1 MVIIT
6 LKSKMV
12 SRYGKQTSERLF
24 REGIQKRRMELV
36 VVSFGYIVSWFTWS
50 FGIVWID
57 QMASVRQL
65 LVAREKLCVIEAFS
79 VEN

>member
-1 MVIIT
+1 MIT
-6 LKSKMV
+6 
-12 SRYGKQTSERLF
+12 RDGKQTSECLF
-24 REGIQKRRMELV
+24 REGIQKRRMELIV
-36 VVSFGYIVSWFTWS
+36 VFFGYSISWFTWS

-65 LVAREKLCVIEAFS
+65 LVARKKLCVIEAFS